1 MTTLVTRAGKGSPLI
16 NNEMD
21 QNLNNLNNFKVEK
34 TSNTGSAELPV
45 GTTAERDGTPQKGWT
60 RYNSTLDILEYWNG
74 TIWVADIS
82 SNNPVFTGTLT
93 TDSIINISDPTGVIQ
108 VGGIDVFRFGSD
120 NSGQLAGFRNILIN
134 GDMRINQRNVTIAA
148 AAIGAYGPD
157 RWKKVDASNMTQ
169 IIEDGNYKYSSVYT
183 LSGTGVTTQQ
193 ITSPA
198 SGHWTIPS
206 IPITATDIQLEPGS
220 IKTSFEIRPIG
231 LELALCQRYYE
242 KSTVRLYG
250 QDGNAGWLYGQWFGF
265 KVQMRV
271 VPTLGRES
279 HSAGNSTGLILDSQ
293 TAAGFRAYATRV
305 GAGGAVEDFTFIASS
320 EL

>member
-120 NSGQLAGFRNILIN
+120 NSGALAGFRNILIN
-134 GDMRINQRNVTIAA
+134 GDMRINQRGVTIAA
-148 AAIGAYGPD
+148 AANGSYGPD
-157 RWKKVDASNMTQ
+157 RWKKVNASNMTQ
-169 IIEDGNYKYSSVYT
+169 IVEAGNFIPNSTYT

-193 ITSPA
+193 IISPA
-198 SGHWTIPS
+198 SGNWTLPN
-206 IPITATDIQLEPGS
+206 IPIAATNVQLEEGS
-220 IKTSFEIRPIG
+220 IATPFEQRPIG
-231 LELALCQRYYE
+231 LEMSLCERYYE
-242 KSTVRLYG
+242 HVTGVALTTTHSTFMMR
-250 QDGNAGWLYGQWFGF
+250 QT
-265 KVQMRV
+265 KRV
-271 VPTLGRES
+271 VPTLLLVS
-279 HSAGNSTGLILDSQ
+279 ISTGTGFGAAPVDAKSIYQSSAHSTNASFIL
-293 TAAGFRAYATRV
+293 AASA
-305 GAGGAVEDFTFIASS
+305 